1 MQLIV
6 ATPLHMTYGIGEE
19 SIAQYLIEHGA
30 DQDALDDDGRKP
42 KDYKLYVGSINDYAD
57 VSQFSIK
64 RSLLRTKPLS
74 DEHLYFTQLCEKG
87 TKKWK
92 H

>member
-30 DQDALDDDGRKP
+30 DQDIAMVENLWI
-42 KDYKLYVGSINDYAD
+42 INS
-57 VSQFSIK
+57 VRILQIVMLIFHN
-64 RSLLRTKPLS
+64 SLLKN
-74 DEHLYFTQLCEKG
+74 DKYYVQIF
-87 TKKWK
+87 
-92 H
+92 